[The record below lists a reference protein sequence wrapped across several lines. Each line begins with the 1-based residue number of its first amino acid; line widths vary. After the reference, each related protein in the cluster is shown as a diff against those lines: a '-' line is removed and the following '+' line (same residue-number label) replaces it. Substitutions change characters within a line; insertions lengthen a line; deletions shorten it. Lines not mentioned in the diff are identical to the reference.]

1 MKKMATIVVA
11 GAVAAVLLAGCSSG
25 GDVERSSGEP
35 ASEASSQ
42 AAQAENRGAPLNL
55 DGEWVQ
61 TNSESADS
69 RQEAVIEGDAITI
82 YWVSDGGETRS
93 LYWAGT
99 VVEPVDVTVHDP
111 YTWDSVNDVEQT
123 SKAMLAS
130 GDDTKTFT
138 YENGELIYE
147 ASAMGT
153 TKSVHLER
161 MPKEDAA

>member
-1 MKKMATIVVA
+1 M
-11 GAVAAVLLAGCSSG
+11 
-25 GDVERSSGEP
+25 
-35 ASEASSQ
+35 
-42 AAQAENRGAPLNL
+42 NL

-69 RQEAVIEGDAITI
+69 RQEAVIEGDAIAI